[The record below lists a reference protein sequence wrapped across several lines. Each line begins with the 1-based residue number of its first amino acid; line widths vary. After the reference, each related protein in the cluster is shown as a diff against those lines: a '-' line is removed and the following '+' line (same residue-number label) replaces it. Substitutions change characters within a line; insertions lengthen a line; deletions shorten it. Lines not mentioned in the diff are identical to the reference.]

1 MPYVSQAQAGYFH
14 THKSQLEKQGVNVSE
29 WDQATKGKHL
39 PKRAQAASKGGFI
52 MALSE
57 GSKGKGLQDL
67 EAAKGGGTLGRSKDF
82 QKEEPRGRGEFGR
95 FLGTPDRFSGQ
106 PASDRVAGAPAS
118 QATQEDWT
126 KPKGVGQT
134 DRDDKGD
141 TKSLPPIKP
150 R

>member
-14 THKSQLEKQGVNVSE
+14 THKAELEKQGVDVGE
-29 WDQATKGKHL
+29 WDRASKGKHL
-39 PKRAQAASKGGFI
+39 PQRVQAHAKGGVV
-52 MALSE
+52 MALSS
-57 GSKGKGLQDL
+57 GSKGNGPHDA
-67 EAAKGGGTLGRSKDF
+67 EFAVGGGTLDRAKDF
-82 QKEEPRGRGEFGR
+82 KKDDPQGRGEFGR